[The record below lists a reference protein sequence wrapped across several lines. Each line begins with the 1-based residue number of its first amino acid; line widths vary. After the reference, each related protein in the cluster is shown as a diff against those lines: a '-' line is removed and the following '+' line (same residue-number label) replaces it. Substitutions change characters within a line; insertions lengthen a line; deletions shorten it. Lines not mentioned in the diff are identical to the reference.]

1 MGLLKHLAVVLLVTL
16 IRIPVIA
23 QDFMPVQMPHTHD
36 RRLHSDIMD
45 YTYGI
50 YVTLP
55 ESYEDNPDKVY
66 PTLYMI
72 DGNQY
77 FVFTGQPLG
86 SLYWTNVAKE
96 HITVAVAYTADGGNF
111 RSRDFRTED
120 RAADFV
126 RFFQE
131 ELIPFI
137 ESDYRTSAEER
148 TLWGHSL
155 GGQFTLYTLLTATK
169 TFDNYIASAPAVN
182 DDILSLEAR
191 YAETH
196 NDMPIDF
203 YLASGGKDH
212 LTVGGRKFVSQFQT
226 RNYPG
231 LKFDYAFPEKDNHGT
246 IQPTA
251 YIDGLRLV
259 MDPALQ
265 LAASAYERLTGSYI
279 DGENTYRISYE
290 GGNYLAFDGVPE
302 SYDTLISEWSR
313 IYASSETTFF
323 SKDWPGQ
330 FEFGGE
336 PDEPA
341 QTFSFRWNGEDIT
354 AVRQ

>member
-1 MGLLKHLAVVLLVTL
+1 MKIRHILIAALFAGLTA
-16 IRIPVIA
+16 PAIA
-23 QDFMPVQMPHTHD
+23 QEFLPVQMPDTHD
-36 RRLHSDIMD
+36 RRLHSEIMD
-45 YTYGI
+45 YTYGV

-55 ESYEDNPDKVY
+55 GSYEDNPDKTY

-77 FVFTGQPLG
+77 YVFTGQPLG

-111 RSRDFRTED
+111 RSRDFRTQA

-131 ELIPFI
+131 ELIPFV
-137 ESDYRTSAEER
+137 ESNYRTSAEDR

-155 GGQFTLYTLLTATK
+155 GGQFTLYTMLTATN
-169 TFDNYIASAPAVN
+169 TFENYIASAPAVN

-196 NDMPIDF
+196 NDLPVGF

-212 LTVGGRKFVSQFQT
+212 LTVGGRKFVSQFEK
-226 RNYPG
+226 RAYPG
-231 LKFDYAFPEKDNHGT
+231 LNFDYSFPEKDNHGT

-251 YIDGLRLV
+251 YIEGLKLV

-265 LAASAYERLTGSYI
+265 LSASAYERLTGTYS
-279 DGENTYRISYE
+279 DGENTYTISYD
-290 GGNYLAFDGVPE
+290 GDDYLSFEGVPE
-302 SYDTLISEWSR
+302 SYDTLMTEWSK
-313 IYASSETTFF
+313 IYASSETSFF
-323 SKDWPGQ
+323 SKDWPGE

-336 PDEPA
+336 PGQPA
-341 QTFSFRWNGEDIT
+341 ETFSFRWNGEDIT